1 MLDLEGRA
9 CLVTGGSRG
18 IGAAIATLLA
28 RCGARI
34 ALSYRADA
42 AAAASVVS
50 TIAADGGSAVAI
62 AADLAQPAA
71 AEALVAAAESAIG
84 PLDVLVVNHGIW
96 TPAPILE
103 MTPDDWDRTLATNL
117 TSAAAVCRATA
128 RRMAARRSGA
138 IVTIASTSGQ
148 RGEAGYAHYS
158 ASKGGI
164 IALTKS
170 LAAEL
175 APHGIRVNGV
185 APGWVLTD
193 MTREALQGEPDIGAA
208 IPVGRPGTPDEIAWP
223 VAFLASGLASYM
235 YGEIVCVNG
244 GAVMVG

>member
-1 MLDLEGRA
+1 MLDLDGRA

-18 IGAAIATLLA
+18 IGAAICTLLA
-28 RCGARI
+28 RCGARV

-42 AAAASVVS
+42 DAAAKVVS
-50 TIAADGGSAVAI
+50 GIIADGGSATAI
-62 AADLAQPAA
+62 AADLAQPAV
-71 AEALVAAAESAIG
+71 AEPLVAAAEAAIG

-103 MTPDDWDRTLATNL
+103 MTSEDWDHTLTVNL
-117 TSAAAVCRATA
+117 SSTAAVCRAAA
-128 RRMAARRSGA
+128 RRMAARRAGV

-158 ASKGGI
+158 SSKGGI

-193 MTREALQGEPDIGAA
+193 MTREALEREPDIGAA
-208 IPVGRPGTPDEIAWP
+208 IPVGRAGTPEEIAWP

-235 YGEIVCVNG
+235 YGEILCVNG

>member
-1 MLDLEGRA
+1 
-9 CLVTGGSRG
+9 
-18 IGAAIATLLA
+18 
-28 RCGARI
+28 
-34 ALSYRADA
+34 
-42 AAAASVVS
+42 
-50 TIAADGGSAVAI
+50 
-62 AADLAQPAA
+62 
-71 AEALVAAAESAIG
+71 
-84 PLDVLVVNHGIW
+84 VLVVNHGIW
-96 TPAPILE
+96 TSAPILE
-103 MTPDDWDRTLATNL
+103 MTSEDWDHTLTVNL
-117 TSAAAVCRATA
+117 SSTAAVCRAAA
-128 RRMAARRSGA
+128 RRMAARRAGV

-158 ASKGGI
+158 SSKGGI

-193 MTREALQGEPDIGAA
+193 MTREALEREPDIGGA